1 MENNPVRI
9 HSNRSP
15 NPAKQKNYTVI
26 CHSHRVFTI
35 VTAKPTLVHKWIH
48 RICNRHRHQ
57 LRRGRLVVASESSGL
72 SGLATLPPPSKSAW
86 ATAVSYF
93 SSNTPTTPPP
103 DGDMLWDSRHHLEIC
118 RLVDMR
124 AVASDLRGCSRNI
137 SMERLADEILG
148 MEGVEKKEYVGRSDW
163 DQEWLS
169 EEQVKYACV
178 DAFLSFLM
186 AIELQVWDWGWFMF
200 WLYVDGISALS
211 RAFERIKLEQYHS

>member
-35 VTAKPTLVHKWIH
+35 VTARPAVVRKWIH

-57 LRRGRLVVASESSGL
+57 LRHGRLVVGVGVQWAQWISNPP
-72 SGLATLPPPSKSAW
+72 ATLQICVGHRCLIFQLEYADNS
-86 ATAVSYF
+86 
-93 SSNTPTTPPP
+93 PTVLRLFLFDARINFVGVWNYR
-103 DGDMLWDSRHHLEIC
+103 DGDMLWDSRHRLEIR

-148 MEGVEKKEYVGRSDW
+148 MEGVEKEYVGRSDW

-186 AIELQVWDWGWFMF
+186 AIELQVWDWG
-200 WLYVDGISALS
+200 
-211 RAFERIKLEQYHS
+211 